1 MGVRC
6 LPAGDGDAATTT
18 LDRPAWA
25 AGSSTGLS
33 RFVNA
38 VIASPVYPLMKKGAR
53 DTLISTAEK
62 NGIAWR
68 KEAERLRQVEAS
80 TLEPLQRRLEDP
92 GVSYP
97 DYYTRPFHAYAEG
110 NLSWLAARECES
122 ATMSMALRV
131 WKDEVKAGTL
141 GAAAAQERLRSSF
154 LACVEEYRA
163 EVLGDEGAAVPG
175 AVLDVGCSVGMSTQ
189 YAAARWPSS
198 RFTGLDLS
206 SYFLAVAAHRE
217 AEAGP
222 GGWGALGADGT
233 PGVTWRHGNAEATG
247 LDADSL
253 DLTSLCFVFHECPDS
268 ATKAIMAEMHRVLR
282 PGGTLALT
290 DNNPRSPVIQ
300 NLPPVLFT
308 LMKSTEPWS
317 DEYYAFDMEQALRDV
332 GFTHVRTVN
341 TDPRHRTVLGT
352 K

>member
-1 MGVRC
+1 M
-6 LPAGDGDAATTT
+6 

-33 RFVNA
+33 RLVNA
-38 VIASPVYPLMKKGAR
+38 VIDSPVYPLMKKGAR
-53 DTLISTAEK
+53 DTLISTAER

-68 KEAERLRQVEAS
+68 AEAERLRKLEQS
-80 TLEPLQRRLEDP
+80 TLEPLQRQLEDAR
-92 GVSYP
+92 VAYP
-97 DYYTRPFHAYAEG
+97 AYYTRPFHAYAEG

-141 GAAAAQERLRSSF
+141 GAADAQARLRTSF

-163 EVLGDEGAAVPG
+163 EVLHGGQNKDASGVGVGVGAAAPG
-175 AVLDVGCSVGMSTQ
+175 SVLDVGCSVGMSTQ
-189 YAAARWPSS
+189 YAAARWPGA

-206 SYFLAVAAHRE
+206 PYFLAVAAHRE
-217 AEAGP
+217 REA

-233 PGVTWRHGNAEATG
+233 PGVTWRHGNAESTG
-247 LDADSL
+247 LDADSF
-253 DLTSLCFVFHECPDS
+253 DLTTLCFVFHECPDV
-268 ATKAIMAEMHRVLR
+268 ATRAIMTEMHRVLR

-317 DEYYAFDMEQALRDV
+317 DEYYAFDMEQALRDI